1 MTDQESRKWLL
12 YIFDCIAL
20 AVGNF
25 GMLGVSKFAFH
36 AEIRTDLI
44 VVVLFMLCIRLLIVA
59 VGDFT
64 GFCDK
69 LWHTVVIV
77 AVAEMA
83 VVIVEYVMVYGLSQ
97 RFLGMTA
104 AADLILIMLVHIF
117 WRRRQRRA
125 LLTDGAD
132 QAETASAAAAQ
143 QGTVAD
149 AANEAPEGESE
160 DDRDSKVSWLL
171 RGSVLDEP
179 EASED
184 IEEDDEGAEASAA
197 SETPEDEEET
207 DSGTD
212 LDWLSDDD
220 DFETEGSALFTSE
233 DDEPDEAEPETTLDE
248 VSPEPEDTPAFGE
261 TEVPNK
267 AVFEENDETEIG
279 EAEPDESVLESD
291 EAETAEPEAEESEIQ
306 EAEPEEAEGESQ
318 EAVFEPESTA
328 AETAADDQINR
339 QEAAYINVEDDL
351 NDFIDGL
358 SADVSDDIYK
368 ETATR
373 LRTSL
378 EQLLAFRTDEPF
390 VSTSREL
397 MEQLKATKT
406 REDLS
411 AAAIDNVIAVAQQI
425 DSIEQVEDVIE
436 APEATTE
443 KPVEAHRVQQPDY
456 KIQDD
461 EILLDSGDSEIIISK
476 EDLEH
481 IRRYM
486 KNRRK

>member
-36 AEIRTDLI
+36 AEIRTDFI
-44 VVVLFMLCIRLLIVA
+44 VVMLFMLCIRLLIVA

-77 AVAEMA
+77 AIAEMS

-97 RFLGMTA
+97 RFLVMTA
-104 AADLILIMLVHIF
+104 AADLILVMLVHIF
-117 WRRRQRRA
+117 WRRRQRQA
-125 LLTDGAD
+125 VLTDGTA
-132 QAETASAAAAQ
+132 QAEKVSAVAQ
-143 QGTVAD
+143 QGEL
-149 AANEAPEGESE
+149 AASAPEAPEDAAE
-160 DDRDSKVSWLL
+160 DDRAGKVSWLL

-179 EASED
+179 EASDAGEAD
-184 IEEDDEGAEASAA
+184 TEVPVASATQ
-197 SETPEDEEET
+197 EPTEEV
-207 DSGTD
+207 DSGTA

-220 DFETEGSALFTSE
+220 DFETEGSVLFTSE
-233 DDEPDEAEPETTLDE
+233 DDEQDEDEPETLLE
-248 VSPEPEDTPAFGE
+248 EAVPEPEETPASGE
-261 TEVPNK
+261 AEAPDNAFFK
-267 AVFEENDETEIG
+267 ETEIG
-279 EAEPDESVLESD
+279 ETEQDEKVLEPEAD
-291 EAETAEPEAEESEIQ
+291 EAEPAESETEEAEPEA
-306 EAEPEEAEGESQ
+306 PGGESQ
-318 EAVFEPESTA
+318 QAAAEFQSTA
-328 AETAADDQINR
+328 AETASDDQPGDQTDR
-339 QEAAYINVEDDL
+339 QDAAYRNVEDDL
-351 NDFIDGL
+351 NDFIDSL
-358 SADVSDDIYK
+358 SANVSDDVFT
-368 ETATR
+368 ETAGR
-373 LRTSL
+373 LKDSL
-378 EQLLAFRTDEPF
+378 EQLLTFRTDEPF
-390 VSTSREL
+390 TSTSRAL
-397 MEQLKATKT
+397 IDQLNTTKT

-411 AAAIDNVIAVAQQI
+411 AAAIDNVITVAQQI
-425 DSIEQVEDVIE
+425 ESIEQVEDVIE

-443 KPVEAHRVQQPDY
+443 KPVEAHRIKQPDY

>member
-1 MTDQESRKWLL
+1 M
-12 YIFDCIAL
+12 
-20 AVGNF
+20 
-25 GMLGVSKFAFH
+25 
-36 AEIRTDLI
+36 
-44 VVVLFMLCIRLLIVA
+44 
-59 VGDFT
+59 
-64 GFCDK
+64 
-69 LWHTVVIV
+69 
-77 AVAEMA
+77 
-83 VVIVEYVMVYGLSQ
+83 
-97 RFLGMTA
+97 
-104 AADLILIMLVHIF
+104 
-117 WRRRQRRA
+117 
-125 LLTDGAD
+125 
-132 QAETASAAAAQ
+132 
-143 QGTVAD
+143 
-149 AANEAPEGESE
+149 
-160 DDRDSKVSWLL
+160 
-171 RGSVLDEP
+171 
-179 EASED
+179 
-184 IEEDDEGAEASAA
+184 
-197 SETPEDEEET
+197 
-207 DSGTD
+207 
-212 LDWLSDDD
+212 
-220 DFETEGSALFTSE
+220 
-233 DDEPDEAEPETTLDE
+233 
-248 VSPEPEDTPAFGE
+248 
-261 TEVPNK
+261 PNK